1 MLRNRSLLPCPFS
14 LFPIYLSFLGLLGLF
29 LSACAFQSPEP
40 CVKQGKVYGVTDD
53 WIVSHDWDSCYR
65 RAVSYAQGDCR
76 SQAMDQFRIAIR
88 QRPNDQWRARSYGM
102 HVLDEY
108 FPHREMGI
116 IYLREGKLEEAIEEL
131 SISLATADSAKAKY
145 YLNQARKGWLERTG
159 LDRNP
164 PGIRFY
170 TQPDISYEQSDVTEK
185 WFYTNL
191 DTFPINGE
199 AMDDYYVS
207 AILINEQPLFI
218 DLAQPVV
225 PFSKN
230 VSLNTGENR
239 FLFRVTD
246 LTGKEYNEGLQIFL
260 DQQGPSLFFSPEA
273 VPDRSNPSHLDP
285 AGHPNEKKDPANMTI
300 IRGIVFDAGGVHT
313 LVFGEKE
320 IPLMRGV
327 THKEFEIEITSPEI
341 PAFWARDLAGNVTRG
356 DLGHILSMSERDLF
370 NPVRVAA
377 NDPSLT
383 GLISG
388 RGNAQTERTPGI
400 YIEDC
405 PATVFQPVVVILG
418 RIETWNEI
426 TEAWINDEPLLSG
439 MEANG
444 LLHILRRFWHGK
456 RTLFYFT
463 RLIKG
468 LKEGENRLTISIKD
482 ADGRSASKDIMV
494 EYRIREIDRIGNR
507 WCLAILPFRVREMD
521 MPLFATPPP
530 GPLSFL
536 TEGLYLSFFRIKRF
550 NLVERERIDSVM
562 NELGLQSGYA
572 VDDITGP
579 RFGKLLVAEV
589 LLSGS
594 FREAWD
600 GRDRCLEIV
609 ARLVDVE
616 TSDVLSIKSVYN
628 RWKDKNDEE
637 YLLSGLARIFQQEFP
652 LVRGEVINKKR
663 HIFEINLTRA
673 DMIKKGMKVVVYR
686 STEEMQIH
694 NILGEARMEE
704 VNHDFSSA
712 LPSTEKLLEVIRIGD
727 LVMTK

>member
-1 MLRNRSLLPCPFS
+1 MLQSRFLRPCPFS
-14 LFPIYLSFLGLLGLF
+14 RFPIYLSFLGLLGLI
-29 LSACAFQSPEP
+29 LSACAFQPPEP
-40 CVKQGKVYGVTDD
+40 CVKQGKAYGVTDD
-53 WIVSHDWDSCYR
+53 WIVSHDWDSCYK
-65 RAVSYAQGDCR
+65 RAVSYAQGECR
-76 SQAMDQFRIAIR
+76 TQAMDQFRMAVR

-116 IYLREGKLEEAIEEL
+116 LYLREGKLQEAIEEL

-145 YLNQARKGWLERTG
+145 YLNQARKGWLEKTG

-170 TQPDISYEQSDVTEK
+170 AQPDISYEQSHVTEK
-185 WFYTNL
+185 WLYTNM

-199 AMDDYYVS
+199 ALDDYYVS
-207 AILINEQPLFI
+207 SILINEQPLFI
-218 DLAQPVV
+218 DLAQPVI
-225 PFSKN
+225 PFCKG
-230 VSLNTGENR
+230 VSLNTGENH

-246 LTGKEYNEGLQIFL
+246 LTGKEYKEELRIFL
-260 DQQGPSLFFSPEA
+260 DQQGPGLFFSQDA
-273 VPDRSNPSHLDP
+273 VPDQSNPSHLNT
-285 AGHPNEKKDPANMTI
+285 AGHPDEKKDPANMTI

-313 LVFGEKE
+313 LVIGEKE

-327 THKEFEIEITSPEI
+327 THKEFKIEITSPEI
-341 PAFWARDLAGNVTRG
+341 PAFWARDMAGNVTHG
-356 DLGHILSMSERDLF
+356 NLAHILSMSEQDLF
-370 NPVRVAA
+370 NPVRVAG
-377 NDPSLT
+377 NVPSLN

-388 RGNAQTERTPGI
+388 RRNAQTERTPGI

-405 PATVFQPVVVILG
+405 PATVFQPDVVILG

-439 MEANG
+439 TEADG
-444 LLHILRRFWHGK
+444 LLHMLRRFWHGK

-468 LKEGENRLTISIKD
+468 LKEGENRLTIRVKD
-482 ADGRSASKDIMV
+482 ADGRSAGKDIMV
-494 EYRIREIDRIGNR
+494 EYRVREIDRIGNR
-507 WCLAILPFRVREMD
+507 WRLAILPFLAREMD
-521 MPLFATPPP
+521 MPLLADPPP
-530 GPLSFL
+530 GPLSLL
-536 TEGLYLSFFRIKRF
+536 TEGLHLSFFRTKRF

-562 NELGLQSGYA
+562 NELELQSGNA
-572 VDDITGP
+572 VDGTTGP
-579 RFGKLLVAEV
+579 RLGKLLAAEV

-600 GRDRCLEIV
+600 GRDRCLEII

-616 TSDVLSIKSVYN
+616 TGSVLSIKSVYN
-628 RWKDKNDEE
+628 RWQNKKDEE

-652 LVRGEVINKKR
+652 LVQGEVINKKR
-663 HIFEINLTRA
+663 HIFEINLTRS
-673 DMIKKGMKVVVYR
+673 DMIKQGMKIIVYR
-686 STEEMQIH
+686 SIKEMRIQ
-694 NILGEARMEE
+694 NILGEARMED

-712 LPSTEKLLEVIRIGD
+712 LPSKEKLLEVIRIGD
-727 LVMTK
+727 LVITK